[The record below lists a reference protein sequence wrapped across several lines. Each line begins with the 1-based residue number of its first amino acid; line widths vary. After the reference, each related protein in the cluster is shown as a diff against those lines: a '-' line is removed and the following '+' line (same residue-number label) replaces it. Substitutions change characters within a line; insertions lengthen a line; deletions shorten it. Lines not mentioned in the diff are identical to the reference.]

1 MQAEAP
7 TPTELM
13 WRVFTYYSLHSN
25 ALDAEHLPRK
35 GFINCLRAADV
46 FERGGAGHAKSRATI
61 SICTAMLCPCRDSRY
76 KWE

>member
-1 MQAEAP
+1 
-7 TPTELM
+7 M

-61 SICTAMLCPCRDSRY
+61 SFCTAMLCPCRDSRY